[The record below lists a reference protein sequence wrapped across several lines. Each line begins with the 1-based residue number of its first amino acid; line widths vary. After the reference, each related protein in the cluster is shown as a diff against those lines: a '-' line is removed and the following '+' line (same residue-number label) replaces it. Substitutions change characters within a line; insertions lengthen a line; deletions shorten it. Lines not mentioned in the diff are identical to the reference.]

1 MFKQSQVWLPHYS
14 FIQWPVELTKL
25 KLRCI
30 RIICTSILVETTPE
44 VHTLKALW
52 THLSYLT

>member
-14 FIQWPVELTKL
+14 FIQWTVESTKL

-44 VHTLKALW
+44 
-52 THLSYLT
+52 SYIL